1 MTDTTTATTATTTL
15 TATDSITSLYP
26 DVEMAYPDPVVRAAI
41 TRGAWLMNTNDYRDF
56 RFIGRY
62 FEVSQRMAR
71 RMVEYHIATS

>member
-1 MTDTTTATTATTTL
+1 MTDTTTATTL

-41 TRGAWLMNTNDYRDF
+41 TRGAWLQYTNDYRDY